1 LVIGLVI
8 LDMLAQP
15 AAACA
20 ILLRAPEDALLEAFV
35 VLAQIL
41 VAWFLLKEPALRVTL
56 SVAIFAPTSGPDT
69 AVFVPSR
76 TLRECTT
83 TVSAPVL

>member
-1 LVIGLVI
+1 MIGLVI

-41 VAWFLLKEPALRVTL
+41 VA
-56 SVAIFAPTSGPDT
+56 
-69 AVFVPSR
+69 
-76 TLRECTT
+76 
-83 TVSAPVL
+83 